1 LAAGAPASGPV
12 FGISVGAVFS
22 LVVVVVVVVWVPTDG
37 GVLGGGELGGVD
49 CAMASVEKMLNARTA
64 KR

>member
-1 LAAGAPASGPV
+1 
-12 FGISVGAVFS
+12 VFS